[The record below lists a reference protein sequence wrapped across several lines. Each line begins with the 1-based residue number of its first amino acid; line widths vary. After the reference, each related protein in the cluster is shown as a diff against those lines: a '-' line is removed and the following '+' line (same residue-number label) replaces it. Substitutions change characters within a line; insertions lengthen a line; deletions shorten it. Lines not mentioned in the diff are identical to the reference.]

1 MMRPIQRAKLM
12 RQAWL
17 IRCSELRL
25 ENSDAS
31 IAKANAMESAAR
43 LLQDA
48 DFQRL
53 FDLTNTGGQL

>member
-1 MMRPIQRAKLM
+1 M